1 MKKCN
6 KTQHGLT
13 KETPRYFHHTD
24 ISISLNKKQ
33 CHTSY
38 LLAGKVFDMMLWQ
51 IIGTLEENGDNEW
64 SAKLIKQKMAAC
76 NIISIK
82 ADGD

>member
-13 KETPRYFHHTD
+13 KETPHYCHYTD
-24 ISISLNKKQ
+24 VSVSLNKKK

-38 LLAGKVFDMMLWQ
+38 LLAGKVFDMMLYDKLLAHWKKME
-51 IIGTLEENGDNEW
+51 TMNGLQ
-64 SAKLIKQKMAAC
+64 S
-76 NIISIK
+76 
-82 ADGD
+82 

>member
-24 ISISLNKKQ
+24 ITQLSISLNKKQ

-38 LLAGKVFDMMLWQ
+38 LLAGKVFDMMLYDKLLAHWKKME
-51 IIGTLEENGDNEW
+51 TMNGLQ
-64 SAKLIKQKMAAC
+64 S
-76 NIISIK
+76 
-82 ADGD
+82 